1 MATTPTKPRIKAKA
15 KAQYASETARD
26 MAQEQPPKYR
36 ICTVNANV
44 RTSSCPNIVC
54 VQKAQCQSGRSMAAQ
69 IMKDGSERLA
79 QPPTQQVLKGE
90 LIPANHCHMLGWE
103 HDEPRDCVRQA
114 CRKSGLC
121 IERPRDEGPPPRLG
135 SPFAPPQDYEPTE
148 AQYREVG
155 GFCGSIGDPL
165 AHMTDQLM
173 LARRAWTHI
182 VTGEANK
189 QTVGDLLEAL
199 TLLRLSIDDLVG
211 DIDEL
216 LEEPGQ
222 DQ

>member
-1 MATTPTKPRIKAKA
+1 MATTPTKPRIKAK
-15 KAQYASETARD
+15 
-26 MAQEQPPKYR
+26 PKQDEPNYR

-135 SPFAPPQDYEPTE
+135 SPFAPPQTPPQDYEPTH

-216 LEEPGQ
+216 LEESGQ